1 MSSFGETLRRER
13 ELRQIT
19 LREISE
25 ATKINLRYL
34 EALERNDFRH
44 LPGGVF
50 NKGFIRAYSQYIGVD
65 PEAMV
70 NAYLEEESTQ
80 RLREEERQ
88 QESLHRGGLPQKP
101 VGRPPAGNEP
111 SRGGARRRRLA
122 IVIAISVLL
131 VLLSGSIAAAIALF
145 GWRRAPRPAFE
156 DAGAVRPAATDEAPR
171 LAALAP
177 GPAGG
182 SAAGEETRS

>member
-25 ATKINLRYL
+25 ATKVNLRYL

-70 NAYLEEESTQ
+70 NAYLEEESRQ
-80 RLREEERQ
+80 RLREEARQ
-88 QESLHRGGLPQKP
+88 QESLRRTESLHKP
-101 VGRPPAGNEP
+101 AARPAAEKEP
-111 SRGGARRRRLA
+111 SGRTARRRRLA

-131 VLLSGSIAAAIALF
+131 VLLSGSIVAAIALL
-145 GWRRAPRPAFE
+145 GWRRAPRPVFE
-156 DAGAVRPAATDEAPR
+156 DAGAVRPAAAEEASR
-171 LAALAP
+171 LAALAA
-177 GPAGG
+177 GPTGG
-182 SAAGEETRS
+182 PPADREARR